1 MGHLNSK
8 HVFIIADN
16 VCSPLGRTT
25 ADNFEQ
31 IKNSVS
37 GIQQHHRS
45 DLSDIP
51 IAASLFKQDDVLI
64 PGAEA
69 YTKFEQLLIVSV
81 AEALS
86 QTKVQIDDPKTGL
99 IISSTKGNISLL
111 ETDDNNQELQKR
123 ISLSTSAQLVADL
136 FGFVSQPVIISNA
149 CISGVMAIVTGMRM
163 IQSGQYNQVVV
174 VGADVISK
182 FVVSGFQS
190 FQALSAE
197 RCKPFDKNRV
207 GLNLGEGAATII
219 LSGDEKYRGNIRV
232 TGGGSSND
240 ANHISGPSRTGQ
252 ELADAITKALNNAG
266 LEPADIDLISAH
278 GTATPY
284 NDEMEAKA
292 ITLAGLQN
300 APVNGLKAFYG
311 HTLGAA
317 GLIETVLA
325 KQCMVQNTL
334 LPTLGFEET
343 GTAALNITSG
353 VTDAEIKHC
362 VKTASGFGGCNG
374 ALVLSK

>member
-1 MGHLNSK
+1 MGTSK
-8 HVFIIADN
+8 KDVFIIADN
-16 VCSPLGRTT
+16 VYTPIGFTT
-25 ADNFEQ
+25 QQNFEQ
-31 IKNSVS
+31 LKNGVS
-37 GIQQHHRS
+37 GVQKHDRA
-45 DLSDIP
+45 DLSDVSIS
-51 IAASLFKQDDVLI
+51 ASIFSKDQIIV
-64 PGAEA
+64 PGKHI
-69 YTKFEQLLIVSV
+69 YTRFEQLLIASITD
-81 AEALS
+81 ALS
-86 QTKVQIDDPKTGL
+86 YTDIKIDDPKTGL

-111 ETDDNNQELQKR
+111 ESEENNEALQKR
-123 ISLSTSAQLVADL
+123 ISLNTSAQLVAGH
-136 FGFVSQPVIISNA
+136 FGFVGQPIIISNA

-174 VGADVISK
+174 TGADVISK

-207 GLNLGEGAATII
+207 GLNLGEGAATVI
-219 LSGDEKYRGNIRV
+219 LSGDEKYKGNIRV
-232 TGGGSSND
+232 TGGGISND

-252 ELADAITKALNNAG
+252 ELGDAIIKAMSNAG
-266 LEPADIDLISAH
+266 VKTEDIGLISAH

-292 ITLAGLQN
+292 ITLAGLEN

-325 KQCMVQNTL
+325 KQCMEQNTL
-334 LPTLGFEET
+334 LPTSGFEET
-343 GTAALNITSG
+343 GTAPLNITTTVSK
-353 VTDAEIKHC
+353 AEIIHC

>member
-1 MGHLNSK
+1 MGTSNK
-8 HVFIIADN
+8 DVFIIADN
-16 VCSPLGRTT
+16 VCTPIGFTT
-25 ADNFEQ
+25 QQNFEQ
-31 IKNSVS
+31 LKNGVS
-37 GIQQHHRS
+37 GVQKNDRP
-45 DLSDIP
+45 DLSDVTIS
-51 IAASLFKQDDVLI
+51 ASIFNKEQI
-64 PGAEA
+64 FISGEHT
-69 YTKFEQLLIVSV
+69 YTKFEQLLIASV
-81 AEALS
+81 TDALS
-86 QTKVQIDDPKTGL
+86 HTDLKIDDPKTGL

-111 ETDDNNQELQKR
+111 ETEKNNEALQKR
-123 ISLSTSAQLVADL
+123 ISLNISAQLVAGH
-136 FGFVSQPVIISNA
+136 FGFISQPIIISNA

-174 VGADVISK
+174 TGADVISK

-197 RCKPFDKNRV
+197 RCKPFDKNRT

-219 LSGDEKYRGNIRV
+219 LSGNEKHKGNIRV
-232 TGGGSSND
+232 TGGGISND

-252 ELADAITKALNNAG
+252 ELGDAIIKAMTNAG
-266 LEPADIDLISAH
+266 VKAEDIGLISAH

-292 ITLAGLQN
+292 ITLARLQN
-300 APVNGLKAFYG
+300 VSLNGLKAFYG

-325 KQCMVQNTL
+325 KQCMEQNTL
-334 LPTLGFEET
+334 LPTLGFEEI
-343 GTAALNITSG
+343 GTAPLTITKAVSH
-353 VTDAEIKHC
+353 AEIKHC

>member
-1 MGHLNSK
+1 MGQLSNKS
-8 HVFIIADN
+8 VFIIADN

-25 ADNFEQ
+25 AENFDKL
-31 IKNSVS
+31 KNGIS
-37 GIQQHHRS
+37 GVQQHHRA
-45 DLSDIP
+45 DLSNAP
-51 IAASLFKQDDVLI
+51 IAASLFNGNEVLI
-64 PGAEA
+64 PGADT
-69 YTKFEQLLIVSV
+69 YTKFEQLLVASI

-86 QTKVQIDDPKTGL
+86 QIKVQVDDPKTGL

-111 ETDDNNQELQKR
+111 GTEENNEELQKR
-123 ISLSTSAQLVADL
+123 ISLNTSAQLVARL

-163 IQSGQYNQVVV
+163 IQSGEYNQVVV
-174 VGADVISK
+174 TGADVISK

-197 RCKPFDKNRV
+197 RCKPFDKNRA

-219 LSGDEKYRGNIRV
+219 LSGDEKYNGNIRV
-232 TGGGSSND
+232 TGGGISND

-252 ELADAITKALNNAG
+252 ELADAITKALSNAG
-266 LEPADIDLISAH
+266 VKSTDIDLISAH

-292 ITLAGLQN
+292 ITLAGIQHT
-300 APVNGLKAFYG
+300 PVNGLKAFYG

-343 GTAALNITSG
+343 GTAPLNITSAIS
-353 VTDAEIKHC
+353 DAEIKHC

>member
-1 MGHLNSK
+1 MGTNNK
-8 HVFIIADN
+8 DVFIIADN
-16 VCSPLGRTT
+16 VYSPIGITT
-25 ADNFEQ
+25 QQNFEQ
-31 IKNSVS
+31 VKNGVS
-37 GIQQHHRS
+37 GVQKHDRP
-45 DLSDIP
+45 DLSDVSIS
-51 IAASLFKQDDVLI
+51 ASIFNKDQVFI
-64 PGAEA
+64 SGEHN
-69 YTKFEQLLIVSV
+69 YTKFEQLLIASV
-81 AEALS
+81 TDALS
-86 QTKVQIDDPKTGL
+86 YTDIKIDDPKTGL

-111 ETDDNNQELQKR
+111 ETEENNETLQKR
-123 ISLSTSAQLVADL
+123 ISLNTSAQLIAGH
-136 FGFVSQPVIISNA
+136 FGFVNQPIIISNA

-174 VGADVISK
+174 TGADVISK

-190 FQALSAE
+190 FQALSSE
-197 RCKPFDKNRV
+197 RCKPFDKNRT
-207 GLNLGEGAATII
+207 GLNLGEGAATVI
-219 LSGDEKYRGNIRV
+219 LSGDEKYKGNIRV
-232 TGGGSSND
+232 TGGGISND

-252 ELADAITKALNNAG
+252 ELGGAIIKAINNAG
-266 LEPADIDLISAH
+266 VKAEDIGLVSAH

-325 KQCMVQNTL
+325 KQCMEQNTL
-334 LPTLGFEET
+334 LPTLGFKET
-343 GTAALNITSG
+343 GTAPLNITTA
-353 VTDAEIKHC
+353 VNHVEIKHG